1 MFEFFRNFAD
11 QIGQFFSKL
20 WDIIT
25 FIFDELTQFFKMI
38 KPAIT
43 FFQTLLTSLPPVFL
57 GFGIAML
64 AVLIIYVVLGRT
76 AGGD

>member
-1 MFEFFRNFAD
+1 MFEFLRNFAD
-11 QIGQFFSKL
+11 QIGEFFSKL
-20 WDIIT
+20 WEIIT

-57 GFGIAML
+57 AFGIAML
-64 AVLIIYVVLGRT
+64 AVLIIYVILGRT